1 MTELALLKAVDD
13 LGALYAEP
21 ESLDKVLDGIEAAVR
36 AHDPDVSTAKGRG
49 EIRSLAYD
57 VTRSKT
63 ALDAAGK
70 ALTEGWRARTNA
82 VNAERKR
89 IATRLDT
96 LAEEVRRPLTDWE
109 EAEERRKS
117 RISSE
122 IASAHPQIGAAATSA
137 EIADEIARIEGIDT
151 AGWDE
156 FREDGVAHVQA
167 TLAGLRDRHAGRL
180 EFEAVA
186 AENARLAAEAR
197 ERERAAAEERAKREA
212 EAREAEQAKARAE
225 AEARAEQA
233 RKDREAAE
241 AIAAAERRAQEA
253 EAVIAAERAAI
264 ERANRE
270 KEEAVARAE
279 AEAEAQAER
288 ARRRDEIT
296 SEIASALLA
305 LIDGKPANE
314 AADACAKAL
323 VAGKIPWVGAV
334 I

>member
-49 EIRSLAYD
+49 EIRSRAYD

-109 EAEERRKS
+109 AAEERRKS

-122 IASAHPQIGAAATSA
+122 ITSANPQIAATATSV

-156 FREDGVAHVQA
+156 FREDGVARVQA
-167 TLAGLRDRHAGRL
+167 ALAGLRDRHAGRL

-197 ERERAAAEERAKREA
+197 ERERIAAEELAKREA
-212 EAREAEQAKARAE
+212 DAREAEQAKARAE

-253 EAVIAAERAAI
+253 EAAIAAERAAL
-264 ERANRE
+264 ERARRE
-270 KEEAVARAE
+270 KEEAEARAAAEAKARAE
-279 AEAEAQAER
+279 KAQ
-288 ARRRDEIT
+288 RRDEIT
-296 SEIASALLA
+296 SDVASALLV
-305 LIDGKPANE
+305 LIDGNTPE
-314 AADACAKAL
+314 IAADACAKAL
-323 VAGKIPWVGAV
+323 VSGEIPWIDAV
-334 I
+334 V